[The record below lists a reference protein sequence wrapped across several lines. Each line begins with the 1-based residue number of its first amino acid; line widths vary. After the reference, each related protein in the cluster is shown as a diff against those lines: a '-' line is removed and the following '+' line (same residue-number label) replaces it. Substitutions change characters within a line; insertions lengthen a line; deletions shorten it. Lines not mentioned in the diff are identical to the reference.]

1 MGKES
6 PTSESGPDA
15 QTFGSYA
22 DRWLQDQLDR
32 VETQKKR
39 CTTLTTDRFKLA
51 ALKRHFSTC
60 SVSSIGTADVVRYQK
75 QRLTAGRKPPTING
89 EVALLKQVLSWL
101 AEQGA
106 IDRIPKI
113 ER

>member
-22 DRWLQDQLDR
+22 DRWLQDQIDR

-39 CTTLTTDRFKLA
+39 STTLATDRFKLA
-51 ALKRHFSTC
+51 ALKRYFSQC
-60 SVSSIGTADVVRYQK
+60 PVSSIRTTDVVCYQK

-89 EVALLKQVLSWL
+89 EVALLKQILSWSQSRVQSI
-101 AEQGA
+101 AS
-106 IDRIPKI
+106 
-113 ER
+113 